1 MTGLKS
7 FLRRLRRDER
17 GIAAIEAA
25 FITSAFAIAM
35 LNAVEIGR
43 YAYIKMEAE
52 QATQVGAQAA
62 LVACD
67 AQHVPATQSCP
78 NLNSAVTTAIQ
89 GTTLGSKMSLNGA
102 GAITEGYYC
111 LNAAGALVSVSGV
124 SSKPADCSAAGNSS
138 LKPVLYLQ
146 VHTRYTYAPMFPGLT
161 VAQAF
166 PTAVLKTAWMRM
178 L

>member
-1 MTGLKS
+1 MTGLRP
-7 FLRRLRRDER
+7 FLRRFRRDER

-25 FITSAFAIAM
+25 FITSAFSIAM
-35 LNAVEIGR
+35 LNAVEVGR
-43 YAYIKMEAE
+43 YAYIQMEAD

-67 AQHVPATQSCP
+67 AKHVPATQSCP

-89 GTTLGSKMSLNGA
+89 GTTLGTDMSLN

-111 LNAAGALVSVSGV
+111 INAAGALVSVSDI
-124 SSKPADCSAAGNSS
+124 SSKPANCSAVGNST
-138 LKPVLYLQ
+138 LNPVLYLQ
-146 VHTRYTYAPMFPGLT
+146 VHTRYAYAPMFPGLT

-166 PTAVLKTAWMRM
+166 PKSVLKTAWMRM

>member
-1 MTGLKS
+1 MGPKRL
-7 FLRRLRRDER
+7 LRRFRRDER
-17 GIAAIEAA
+17 GVAAIEAA
-25 FITSAFAIAM
+25 FVTSAFAIAM
-35 LNAVEIGR
+35 LNAVEVGR
-43 YAYIKMEAE
+43 YAYILMEAD

-78 NLNSAVTTAIQ
+78 NLSTAVTTAIQ
-89 GTTLGSKMSLNGA
+89 GTTLGSNMSLN

-111 LNAAGALVSVSGV
+111 LNAAGALVFASNV
-124 SSKPADCSAAGNSS
+124 SSKPANCSSAVGNANLS
-138 LKPVLYLQ
+138 PVLYLQ
-146 VHTRYTYAPMFPGLT
+146 VHTRYAYAPMFPGLT

-166 PTAVLKTAWMRM
+166 PKSVQKTAWMRM